1 MVLTRL
7 IMILSTSDCS
17 RKSHPRSSPTDTQSV
32 KSMLDHLSST
42 KADPALTSRLTLSL
56 KQLKARTTTIREVLQ
71 AFPTLPWQQV
81 SEDSAFIKRPKLEPV
96 VIIDEIEDMDQ
107 VVVVETVK
115 VLAVNE
121 ACITKRWGK
130 GTFSKECIAA
140 LDKGVRAYMEHMLET
155 VNNIAASRILSHTDN
170 FPCHIVTSNPQSTL
184 SRVDQQE
191 RKQHLEQLKAAMQAK
206 SSKNPSSDLRQA
218 IRQAMCSESS
228 ADSQSATP
236 ESTVREAELLSVW
249 PADVKVALELDP
261 KWRRSGLLQRML
273 LQR

>member
-1 MVLTRL
+1 
-7 IMILSTSDCS
+7 MILSTSDCS

-56 KQLKARTTTIREVLQ
+56 KQLKARTTTIQEVLQ

-121 ACITKRWGK
+121 ACIAKRWGK
-130 GTFSKECIAA
+130 GTFSKRSGSIRPSPCRSSSSN
-140 LDKGVRAYMEHMLET
+140 KVFQRSSYR
-155 VNNIAASRILSHTDN
+155 VSRHS
-170 FPCHIVTSNPQSTL
+170 F
-184 SRVDQQE
+184 
-191 RKQHLEQLKAAMQAK
+191 
-206 SSKNPSSDLRQA
+206 
-218 IRQAMCSESS
+218 
-228 ADSQSATP
+228 DS
-236 ESTVREAELLSVW
+236 STVIS
-249 PADVKVALELDP
+249 PASYLRAKCQVTRKL
-261 KWRRSGLLQRML
+261 
-273 LQR
+273 